1 MNENIGLLH
10 IVNVDA
16 EMLNVA
22 ERGVGGEGV
31 VDDGED
37 MRDLAF
43 FD

>member
-1 MNENIGLLH
+1 MNKNVGLLY

-16 EMLNVA
+16 DMLNVA
-22 ERGVGGEGV
+22 ERRVGGQSV

-37 MRDLAF
+37 MRDLVF